1 MLLTVLQLRKHHRN
15 IVTTFRFC
23 QPPHTLVCERRPFF
37 LELNLCITQVKQVRK
52 SLHDWRVSAFV
63 LRVLSESRFEMLSTY
78 FYDNLNGTPAPRK
91 PIRLM
96 SDPNFD
102 AIHLIR
108 SPAFKPHHAH
118 AHMCSRCA
126 DISRE
131 CCPCAR
137 VCGGGGVFDDQSIAP
152 NVCHFGTQPP
162 RRVCAAAPLGFVEF
176 PDWNGIMMAI
186 GAL

>member
-1 MLLTVLQLRKHHRN
+1 MRAQAVFFSRAELVHYASKTSTKIAAR
-15 IVTTFRFC
+15 
-23 QPPHTLVCERRPFF
+23 LVC
-37 LELNLCITQVKQVRK
+37 Q
-52 SLHDWRVSAFV
+52 RVCVAW
-63 LRVLSESRFEMLSTY
+63 LSESRFKMLSTY

-126 DISRE
+126 DVSRE
-131 CCPCAR
+131 FCPCAR
-137 VCGGGGVFDDQSIAP
+137 VCGGGGVFDDQSIEP
-152 NVCHFGTQPP
+152 NVCHFGTQPL